1 MANDDGRLLLASIAG
16 FGGGIYMFLKGFRE
30 YRKYRLVADTPEIH
44 IRSIPMGLV
53 KVRGEARAEETLL
66 SPITH
71 TPCYVFKV
79 VVEEWRSDS
88 DGGHEWKH
96 VATDVKGVKF
106 YLQDVSGSV
115 LVDPANAEL
124 DLPQGPTR
132 QVHRNGRSA
141 SPPQVPGAAPSGTP
155 ATDLELLQYIE
166 QARLRHFGQMVGKG
180 IGMISHASSK
190 PAREPLGQSF
200 MSMLA
205 DPTGHGAED
214 FRTQMMKAMLAR
226 KDPSGETTRLALEV
240 WKHPQG
246 TPEYDAALVR
256 FGQAYFRAVGSTQS
270 VPDASAV
277 HAYIRQHPE
286 ALGMVALMAGNAEPQ
301 SDPEAERARQAALA
315 FGRGQV
321 AEFTHERAPAAS
333 GQYRLTEYCL
343 VPGQTYDVTGTCAEN
358 PQPRDEYDRNIIVK
372 GTNEPTFLIS
382 SRTDKGVQSHLLKQT
397 LWKVLGG
404 AAVAILCLAIL
415 LGKLGLL

>member
-1 MANDDGRLLLASIAG
+1 MANDDGRLLLASILG
-16 FGGGIYMFLKGFRE
+16 FGGGIYYFLKGFRD

-53 KVRGEARAEETLL
+53 QIRGEACAEETLL

-79 VVEEWRSDS
+79 VVDEWHSGS
-88 DGGHEWKH
+88 KGGGEWKH
-96 VATDVKGVKF
+96 VATDVKGLKF
-106 YLQDVSGSV
+106 YLQDVSGNV
-115 LVDPANAEL
+115 LIDPTNAEL

-132 QVHRNGRSA
+132 KVRSGGPSA
-141 SPPQVPGAAPSGTP
+141 SPPQVQEAASGTP

-166 QARLRHFGQMVGKG
+166 QARLRYFGQMVGKG

-205 DPTGHGAED
+205 DPTGPGAEG

-256 FGQAYFRAVGSTQS
+256 FGQAYFRAMGSSQP
-270 VPDASAV
+270 VPDASV
-277 HAYIRQHPE
+277 VQAYIRQHPE

-301 SDPEAERARQAALA
+301 SDPEAEKARQAALA

-321 AEFTHERAPAAS
+321 AEFTRERAPTAS
-333 GQYRLTEYCL
+333 GQFRLTEYCL
-343 VPGQTYDVTGTCAEN
+343 LPGQTYDITGTCAEN
-358 PQPRDEYDRNIIVK
+358 PQPRDESDRNIIVK

-382 SRTDKGVQSHLLKQT
+382 SRTEKGVQSYLLKQT

>member
-1 MANDDGRLLLASIAG
+1 MANNDGQLLLASILG
-16 FGGGIYMFLKGFRE
+16 FGGGIYTFLKGFRE

-132 QVHRNGRSA
+132 QVHSNGRSA

-256 FGQAYFRAVGSTQS
+256 FGQAYFRAMGSTQP

-277 HAYIRQHPE
+277 QAYIRQHPE

-301 SDPEAERARQAALA
+301 SDPEAEKPRQAALA

-321 AEFTHERAPAAS
+321 AEFTRERTPTAS

-343 VPGQTYDVTGTCAEN
+343 VPGETYDLTGTCAEN

>member
-1 MANDDGRLLLASIAG
+1 MANNDGQLLLASILG
-16 FGGGIYMFLKGFRE
+16 FGGGIYTFLKGFRE

-132 QVHRNGRSA
+132 QVHSNGRSA

-256 FGQAYFRAVGSTQS
+256 FGQAYFRAMGSTQS

-301 SDPEAERARQAALA
+301 SDPEAEKPRQAALA

-321 AEFTHERAPAAS
+321 AEFTRERTPTAS

-343 VPGQTYDVTGTCAEN
+343 VPGQTYDLTGTCAEN
-358 PQPRDEYDRNIIVK
+358 PQPRDEHDRNIIVK

-404 AAVAILCLAIL
+404 AAVAIVCLAIL

>member
-1 MANDDGRLLLASIAG
+1 MAESTP
-16 FGGGIYMFLKGFRE
+16 YLKGFRE

-71 TPCYVFKV
+71 TPCYLFKV

-88 DGGHEWKH
+88 DGGHEWKQ
-96 VATDVKGVKF
+96 VAADVKGVKF
-106 YLQDVSGSV
+106 YLQDVSGNV
-115 LVDPANAEL
+115 LIDPANAEL

-132 QVHRNGRSA
+132 KVRSGGSSA
-141 SPPQVPGAAPSGTP
+141 SPTQVQGAAASRTP

-190 PAREPLGQSF
+190 PARQPLGQSF

-205 DPTGHGAED
+205 DPTGPGAED

-226 KDPSGETTRLALEV
+226 KDPSGETSRLALEA

-246 TPEYDAALVR
+246 TPEFDAALVR
-256 FGQAYFRAVGSTQS
+256 FGQAYFRAMGSTQPM
-270 VPDASAV
+270 PDASV
-277 HAYIRQHPE
+277 VQAYIRQHPE
-286 ALGMVALMAGNAEPQ
+286 ALGIVALTAGNAGPQ
-301 SDPEAERARQAALA
+301 TDPEAEKARQAALA
-315 FGRGQV
+315 FGHEKV
-321 AEFTHERAPAAS
+321 AEFTREHTPAAS
-333 GQYRLTEYCL
+333 GHYRLTEYCL
-343 VPGQTYDVTGTCAEN
+343 LPGQALDVTGTCAEN
-358 PQPRDEYDRNIIVK
+358 PQPRDEYDRNILVK

-382 SRTDKGVQSHLLKQT
+382 SRTGEGVQSYLLKQT
-397 LWKVLGG
+397 LWMVLGG
-404 AAVAILCLAIL
+404 AALAILCLAIL